1 MKKSLFLLSIVLFF
15 TLVSVAQ
22 PPNDGYYLDGV
33 NDYIELID
41 SDNINT
47 TIVNNRTIEG
57 YFKVDDATNRQ
68 VIYKEGGGS
77 RGIVIYVEN
86 NYIVVG
92 GYNRSNSDY
101 TPRWDGTYFREPI
114 SNGTWYHVALVFDNV
129 STPVNN
135 PIAASDNTNL
145 KWYLDGTL
153 MDSRAG
159 FEIRGHSG
167 DVNLG
172 RSDSNFRY
180 PNCTSWTTG
189 GSSEYCFDSNSQSN
203 ANNYFGGNIWGFR
216 IWDDVRTATE
226 IDTNKDVLIT
236 SVGTDGLVAALDGD
250 TISYLNDSNA
260 VTTASASNKTVI
272 TWSTTA
278 ATTSWTTDSNWV
290 GGVAP
295 DATKLESVIIPSSAS
310 NYPVLTAHTVVGEL
324 TVSASA
330 SITVNAG
337 ATLDVYYDITNN
349 GTITIENDGA
359 LLARENIPVKGT
371 GNFIVKRDSPNYT
384 DRYFYSYWSTPV
396 DETSSV
402 IATIFPNVG
411 GYDYYWDA
419 SSTNAFWNNNHTNM
433 EVGRGYAFRANHF
446 NVETAIFDG
455 TVNNGDITEPVFYTN
470 DPNSGESGYN
480 IIGNP
485 YPSAIDWQQFHA
497 DNADEI
503 EGTVYYWRQTD
514 APVGDNL
521 ASDYIEY
528 NNTGS
533 NPLGAA
539 NGNIGVAQGFA
550 VQAKSTGSGSVT
562 FKNAHRLVANNT
574 QFFRANSS
582 DVAFTTESTATS
594 NSATDGRL
602 SLRLA
607 GNGLYVTQLLGF
619 IPQGTTNFDDL
630 YDGTFINEG
639 AGIEFYSFLAT
650 NKLSIQALPELNN
663 TDVEVPLGYQ
673 VLSSGTYTLSIDV
686 EYLSQDFDIILE
698 DRYQGTFTDLR
709 QTAYTFTTSPTEEN
723 DRFFLNIQYRNT
735 LSIDD
740 VQIAED
746 EVQVL
751 ISGNTLQTITKR
763 TDMETIVLYDISGK
777 QLLQREYASNIIL
790 PQLAK
795 GVYIVQYTTE
805 NGAVLTRKILK
816 P

>member
-1 MKKSLFLLSIVLFF
+1 MKKSLYLLKILLLF
-15 TLVSVAQ
+15 TCIAVAQ
-22 PPNDGYYLDGV
+22 PPNSGYYLDGV
-33 NDYIELID
+33 DDFIELND
-41 SDNINT
+41 TDNINT
-47 TIVNNRTIEG
+47 TIVRNRTIEG
-57 YFKVDDATNRQ
+57 YFKVDDATGRQ
-68 VIYKEGGGS
+68 VIYEEGGNS
-77 RGIVIYVEN
+77 RGILIYVEN
-86 NYIVVG
+86 DYVVVG
-92 GYNRSNSDY
+92 AFNRASDY

-114 SNGTWYHVALVFDNV
+114 SDNTWYHVALVFDNA

-135 PIAASDNTNL
+135 PIAASDNTSL

-159 FEIRGHSG
+159 FEVRGHSG
-167 DVNLG
+167 DINLG
-172 RSDSNFRY
+172 RSDSNMRF
-180 PNCTSWTTG
+180 PNCSTWTSG
-189 GSSEYCFDSNSQSN
+189 GSSEYCFNNITQISSG
-203 ANNYFGGNIWGFR
+203 NYFAGNVWGFR
-216 IWDDVRTATE
+216 IWNDVRTATE

-236 SVGTDGLVAALDGD
+236 SVGTDDLVAALDGD
-250 TISYLNDSNA
+250 TISYLDDSDA
-260 VTTASASNKTVI
+260 VTTDTASNKTVI
-272 TWSTTA
+272 TWSTSA
-278 ATTSWTTDSNWV
+278 STTSWTTGSNWV

-295 DATKLESVIIPSSAS
+295 DATKLESVVIPSSAS
-310 NYPVLTAHTVVGEL
+310 NYPVLTGHTVVGEL
-324 TVSASA
+324 TLSSSA

-349 GTITIENDGA
+349 GTITVENDGA
-359 LLARENIPVKGT
+359 LLTRKSIPVKGT
-371 GNFIVKRDSPNYT
+371 GNYVVKRDSPNYT
-384 DRYFYSYWSTPV
+384 DRYFYSFWSTPI
-396 DETSSV
+396 DETNSV

-411 GYDYYWDA
+411 GYNYYWDA
-419 SSTNAFWNNNHTNM
+419 SATNAFWNNNQANM

-446 NVETAIFDG
+446 NVETATYDG

-470 DPNSGESGYN
+470 DPNTGESGYN

-485 YPSAIDWQQFHA
+485 YPSAIDWQRFHA
-497 DNADEI
+497 DNSDEI

-539 NGNIGVAQGFA
+539 DGNIGVAQGFA

-574 QFFRANSS
+574 QFFRANNT
-582 DVAFTTESTATS
+582 DVAFTTESTTTS
-594 NSATDGRL
+594 NSTTDGRL
-602 SLRLA
+602 SLRMA

-619 IPQGTTNFDDL
+619 IPQGTISFDDK

-639 AGIEFYSFLAT
+639 AGIEFYSYT
-650 NKLSIQALPELNN
+650 GTDKLSIQALPALNN
-663 TDVEVPLGYQ
+663 IDVEVPLGYQ
-673 VLSSGTYTLSIDV
+673 VLSSGTYTVSIDA

-735 LSIDD
+735 LSIDE
-740 VQIAED
+740 VEIAAD

-751 ISGNTLQTITKR
+751 FSGDDLQTITKR
-763 TDMETIVLYDISGK
+763 TDIETIALYDISGK
-777 QLLQREYASNIIL
+777 QLLQREYTSNIL
-790 PQLAK
+790 MPQLAK

-816 P
+816 S